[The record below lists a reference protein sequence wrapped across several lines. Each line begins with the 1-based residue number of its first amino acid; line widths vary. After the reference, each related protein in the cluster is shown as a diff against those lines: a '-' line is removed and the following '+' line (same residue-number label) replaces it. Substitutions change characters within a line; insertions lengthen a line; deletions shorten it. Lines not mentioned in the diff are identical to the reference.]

1 MTHNEFKDRIFEI
14 LNETED
20 LPIADIETDDNASEI
35 KIILKDHTQFL
46 ITTAPYSLPLRFD
59 FRLLALIHTY
69 TCQHSHIAG

>member
-46 ITTAPYSLPLRFD
+46 ITTAPYGRRYIIKYP
-59 FRLLALIHTY
+59 HMY
-69 TCQHSHIAG
+69 